1 MEKNLSPV
9 RPAYYQ
15 SILPPHP
22 QKPIQFGQFPAVQ
35 ATVFY
40 ADDPQS
46 NANLEIMQLEHELRG
61 MTFLDDARDILKIC
75 LRIEA
80 IKNMSRKQRNRHK
93 PF

>member
-1 MEKNLSPV
+1 MEKNLSPL

-15 SILPPHP
+15 SILPQQP

-35 ATVFY
+35 STVFY
-40 ADDPQS
+40 ADDVQS

-61 MTFLDDARDILKIC
+61 MTLLDDARDILKIC

-80 IKNMSRKQRNRHK
+80 IKNMSRKHRTRNK
-93 PF
+93 SI